1 MALIALTVFF
11 RTEMHRDSID
21 DAGVYA
27 GAIFFAIVTTL
38 FWRVDAAAAG
48 TAETTKQLTITVS
61 ANKRDNVFLI
71 TFITIASFHVTPPGN
86 YILITVMS

>member
-27 GAIFFAIVTTL
+27 GVGL
-38 FWRVDAAAAG
+38 FRSPIRRCFPDCRYS
-48 TAETTKQLTITVS
+48 EL
-61 ANKRDNVFLI
+61 KRL
-71 TFITIASFHVTPPGN
+71 
-86 YILITVMS
+86 